1 MVETAAPRPV
11 AGWYMIA
18 AIASLLF
25 MMLGCVGLIMHVMT
39 DPAALPLDQ
48 RALFEAEP
56 KWVLAASA
64 VGFLAGA
71 VGALMLVLRRKV
83 AERELF
89 ISLIAMLVWA
99 RRDVRDP
106 SVQGSSVNRADRGPD
121 RGDRARLDDLLVRA
135 SFAPARLAA
144 VALTLAQDADPACG
158 RHAVGRAERHCSRAG
173 AGFVIGWV
181 GSGEGEQ
188 RKCKQDR
195 KAEVAKPLAIGH

>member
-1 MVETAAPRPV
+1 
-11 AGWYMIA
+11 MIA

-71 VGALMLVLRRKV
+71 AGALMLVLRRKV

-99 RRDVRDP
+99 VGMFATPRFR
-106 SVQGSSVNRADRGPD
+106 
-121 RGDRARLDDLLVRA
+121 DLLSTEQIAVLIVVIA
-135 SFAPARLAA
+135 LDWTIFWFA
-144 VALTLAQDADPACG
+144 
-158 RHAVGRAERHCSRAG
+158 RHSRQR
-173 AGFVIGWV
+173 GWL
-181 GSGEGEQ
+181 
-188 RKCKQDR
+188 R
-195 KAEVAKPLAIGH
+195 